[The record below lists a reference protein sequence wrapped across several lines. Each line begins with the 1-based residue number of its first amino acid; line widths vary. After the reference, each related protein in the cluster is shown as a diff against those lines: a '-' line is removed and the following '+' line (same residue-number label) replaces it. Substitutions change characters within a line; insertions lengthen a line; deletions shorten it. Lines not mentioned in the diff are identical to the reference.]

1 MTRRTPR
8 LLLNLAGSVAIVVTL
23 VFAACGPSAGT
34 SAALD
39 LSDDGVSD
47 SHVVKN
53 TQGETL
59 LYNFRTVERGV
70 LYRGSDF
77 TRTPGKDA
85 SGAPSGQPVAFQDE
99 QTFFFLRAMNIRHVV
114 SLVPASDFYA
124 EEGYFRYWTE
134 RTGYAVTAT
143 SLPVAAD
150 QAYGRTDRSSLHAA
164 GELLDI
170 MKRHRAQDGAVLV
183 HGEAGKDA
191 TGVVAAAYELWRS
204 AGRADENAT
213 WLRVVQRYQASNALL
228 SQELRSGAIAAGP
241 AACEENGPNYVCAKS
256 LDVLRND
263 LMFLAK
269 L

>member
-1 MTRRTPR
+1 MTSRSPR
-8 LLLNLAGSVAIVVTL
+8 LSLHFAGSVAILATL

-39 LSDDGVSD
+39 LSDDGVSGP
-47 SHVVKN
+47 HVVKN
-53 TQGETL
+53 TRGETL
-59 LYNFRTVERGV
+59 LYNFRAVERGV

-99 QTFFFLRAMNIRHVV
+99 QAFNFLRAMNIRHVV
-114 SLVPASDFYA
+114 SLVSTSDFYA

-134 RTGYAVTAT
+134 RTGYGVTVT
-143 SLPVAAD
+143 SLPVASD
-150 QAYGRTDRSSLHAA
+150 QVYARTDRSSLHAA

-170 MKRHRAQDGAVLV
+170 MKRHRPQDGAVLV

-191 TGVVAAAYELWRS
+191 TGVVAAAYELSRNY
-204 AGRADENAT
+204 GRADENAT
-213 WLRVVQRYQASNALL
+213 WQRVVQRYQASNALL
-228 SQELRSGAIAAGP
+228 SQELRSGAIATAP
-241 AACEENGPNYVCAKS
+241 TACEENGPNYVCAKS

-263 LMFLAK
+263 LIFLSK